1 MSVRR
6 SILALVL
13 SYAATG
19 FAHAQYQL
27 PPGTSSSVP
36 DSDRQSAPSPETSTL
51 QKAEAAITA
60 DRFAEAVT
68 LLTPLAVPAQANER
82 IFYDLGFA
90 QDALGHDAEAA
101 NAYREALKR
110 NANDAAARV
119 SLGLLLARTA
129 DRAAAEEQ
137 LVAATKITAAPPDL
151 VAHADR
157 ALAQIHLEKNPE
169 QANTDLLAALQI
181 SPQTPQDAALAA
193 EIAVGLHDNATAEIA
208 YAHAI
213 QMNPGDAEVTLG
225 YARLLSREKRYAEAE
240 AALQPALKAHP
251 ENRELQSELAAQ
263 QMLQGQFDEAVHTLE
278 SLHAAAPADAPIAR
292 MLATAYVTGGTPE
305 KADALYAALLAA
317 NPNDVNL
324 QVEWAD
330 CLIRQKR
337 SAEAEP
343 VLQRAT
349 ARPGAFADPQAR
361 ANAYGM
367 LAFAASANHDPETTL
382 KALSLRETVAP
393 STAAFTFLAATAH
406 DTLHHTKQA
415 ADHYRLFVQQ
425 SGGKFP
431 DQEWQA
437 QQRLHILD
445 RSK

>member
-1 MSVRR
+1 MVGARAEGCCCVSVRR

-213 QMNPGDAEVTLG
+213 QMNSRRCGSHAGLCSSAV
-225 YARLLSREKRYAEAE
+225 AR
-240 AALQPALKAHP
+240 
-251 ENRELQSELAAQ
+251 
-263 QMLQGQFDEAVHTLE
+263 
-278 SLHAAAPADAPIAR
+278 
-292 MLATAYVTGGTPE
+292 
-305 KADALYAALLAA
+305 
-317 NPNDVNL
+317 
-324 QVEWAD
+324 
-330 CLIRQKR
+330 
-337 SAEAEP
+337 
-343 VLQRAT
+343 
-349 ARPGAFADPQAR
+349 
-361 ANAYGM
+361 
-367 LAFAASANHDPETTL
+367 
-382 KALSLRETVAP
+382 KALCRSGSSP
-393 STAAFTFLAATAH
+393 ATG
-406 DTLHHTKQA
+406 
-415 ADHYRLFVQQ
+415 VE
-425 SGGKFP
+425 GP
-431 DQEWQA
+431 P
-437 QQRLHILD
+437 
-445 RSK
+445 